1 MRKQEATREAL
12 GISEED
18 SFQLTAMELAEHLC
32 FSWRWKE
39 PSIKQVER
47 GMKEWTRMHILERR
61 VCPFAAEMKS
71 ERLRI
76 HVCTSESEQEQLTEL
91 LKEGIKMMRY
101 VTGVPFYNEISS
113 QKSSASLSD
122 CLRCCCYSC
131 FLFFTFTSSSSGRHE
146 SEVCLFVIPYDL
158 ANASGIYFNGW
169 FQQMASIQ
177 LKRLF
182 EELGREKQIAGDAGK
197 GIMVEPLEMLPMH
210 PLTMQARPGSAS
222 N

>member
-1 MRKQEATREAL
+1 MFRATVDQVRKQEATREAL

-76 HVCTSESEQEQLTEL
+76 HVCTSENEQEQLTEL
-91 LKEGIKMMRY
+91 LKEGIKMMR
-101 VTGVPFYNEISS
+101 
-113 QKSSASLSD
+113 
-122 CLRCCCYSC
+122 
-131 FLFFTFTSSSSGRHE
+131 
-146 SEVCLFVIPYDL
+146 
-158 ANASGIYFNGW
+158 
-169 FQQMASIQ
+169 
-177 LKRLF
+177 
-182 EELGREKQIAGDAGK
+182 
-197 GIMVEPLEMLPMH
+197 
-210 PLTMQARPGSAS
+210 
-222 N
+222 